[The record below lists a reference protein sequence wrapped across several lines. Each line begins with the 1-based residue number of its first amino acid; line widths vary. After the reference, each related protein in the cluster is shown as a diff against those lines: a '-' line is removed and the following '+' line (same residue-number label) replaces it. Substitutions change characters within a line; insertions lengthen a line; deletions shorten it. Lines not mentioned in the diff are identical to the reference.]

1 MCVLCGAPDPSH
13 DMMIVRGVV
22 LAGGTGFILTPR
34 TWLRQLKDAVLHKL
48 LRGRPIHDVRTYRV
62 PWTISRR

>member
-1 MCVLCGAPDPSH
+1 
-13 DMMIVRGVV
+13 MMIVRGVV